1 MRTVVVHRNDDM
13 LIIDPLCHKQGID
26 MKQQLARILVALC
39 ATVCLSSWAETIII
53 PVGQQAAEKQV
64 LERPRRGS
72 SKEQVKAHFGDPV
85 SITPAVGAPPI
96 SSWEYPDFT
105 VYFEYNHVLHSVLK
119 RTSSGNQGME

>member
-1 MRTVVVHRNDDM
+1 
-13 LIIDPLCHKQGID
+13 
-26 MKQQLARILVALC
+26 MKQHLARILVALC
-39 ATVCLSSWAETIII
+39 AAVCLSVWAETIVI

-85 SITPAVGAPPI
+85 STTPAVGEPPI

-119 RTSSGNQGME
+119 RTSTSQPTAE